1 MTACMRNE
9 FSAKYTSQ
17 QDNTLIIISNISKK
31 FVTYIRRRLKSFL
44 CLRPDVVAEYIPE
57 EGPSGVL
64 YFDEHR
70 HELVQ
75 RYPDRWV
82 AIYDKQVVGAAKAL
96 PRLIS
101 QLERKGIPRGRAFVD
116 FTTEREEL
124 LILFA

>member
-1 MTACMRNE
+1 MQAIVEHDLERFQE
-9 FSAKYTSQ
+9 
-17 QDNTLIIISNISKK
+17 D
-31 FVTYIRRRLKSFL
+31 
-44 CLRPDVVAEYIPE
+44 
-57 EGPSGVL
+57 VL